1 METGW
6 LVQLEFEW
14 QKWSSKVFIV
24 HFYGSYAQGQEGVS
38 LKVRKGQ
45 ISSEDQSCLAVVGSI
60 SSWAQG
66 ESDVET
72 HGT

>member
-1 METGW
+1 M
-6 LVQLEFEW
+6 
-14 QKWSSKVFIV
+14 FIV
-24 HFYGSYAQGQEGVS
+24 HFYASYAQGQEGVS
-38 LKVRKGQ
+38 LKVSEGQ

-66 ESDVET
+66 KSDVET